1 MEERKHIDRLYQEK
15 FKDFEA
21 SPRDAVWKN
30 ISSKLQEKQFKKRSM
45 PIWYRM
51 AGIAALFALFF
62 SYTTG
67 FFKSNSN
74 ATSQVFS
81 KVDDN
86 NSIKV
91 SLASEEYTQ
100 KMISSTSTL
109 QALIMQTKL
118 RDLQEAA
125 QKNEIV
131 VNKEAKNKANFTHII
146 KADEIKDI
154 STGKSYAFNDFEE
167 NPSKI
172 TLYNVSPKSSNKISS
187 SELKK
192 LSKIASDKDVD
203 LIAEEDENSNDLG
216 TMKRLSVST
225 VAAPIYYDNFGSAN
239 TIDEQFASNS
249 GSGEITM
256 SYGINFA
263 YNISEKIK
271 LRSGISKVGMSY
283 NIKDIAFT
291 AAVNPLAL
299 SGINYKGDIP
309 NYKIENRSVRPFSNI
324 SASTN
329 FEKASLA
336 APSSGYINQKIG
348 FIEVPLEVEYV
359 IIDKKIGFN
368 IIGGAS
374 TLFLDENS
382 ISLKTTDFSTPLGE
396 SNQLNNISFSTN
408 IGLGV
413 DYEISNQF
421 QLSVEPMFK
430 YQINTYNTSNVNPYY
445 FGVYSGF
452 SFKF

>member
-30 ISSKLQEKQFKKRSM
+30 ISSKLQEKQRKKRVL
-45 PIWYRM
+45 PLWYRM

-62 SYTTG
+62 SYTSG
-67 FFKSNSN
+67 FFKSNLNS
-74 ATSQVFS
+74 TSQIAS
-81 KVDDN
+81 KVEDN
-86 NSIKV
+86 NTIKV
-91 SLASEEYTQ
+91 SLASDLYTQ
-100 KMISSTSTL
+100 QMLNSSMTL
-109 QALIMQTKL
+109 QALMQQTKL
-118 RDLQEAA
+118 REAA
-125 QKNEIV
+125 ELDAINSSNNI
-131 VNKEAKNKANFTHII
+131 NIRRSGFTHLI
-146 KADEIKDI
+146 KENEIKDL
-154 STGKSYAFNDFEE
+154 STGKSYAFNDYSE

-172 TLYNVSPKSSNKISS
+172 TFYKGNQKPSITNSISS
-187 SELKK
+187 LEELSQDNSKSISESEDDKNSLKT
-192 LSKIASDKDVD
+192 D
-203 LIAEEDENSNDLG
+203 N
-216 TMKRLSVST
+216 MKRLSVST

-239 TIDEQFASNS
+239 TIDEQFSNS
-249 GSGEITM
+249 RGSGEITM

-271 LRSGISKVGMSY
+271 LRSGVSKVGMSY

-299 SGINYKGDIP
+299 SGINYNGNIP
-309 NYKIENRSVRPFSNI
+309 NYKIENRNVRPFSNI

-329 FEKASLA
+329 FNRASLA

-348 FIEVPLEVEYV
+348 FIEVPLEIEYV
-359 IIDKKIGFN
+359 LIDKKIGFN
-368 IIGGAS
+368 IIGGGS
-374 TLFLDENS
+374 TLFLDENT
-382 ISLKTTDFSTPLGE
+382 ISLKTTDFSTQLGE
-396 SNQLNNISFSTN
+396 SNQLNNVSFSTN

-421 QLSVEPMFK
+421 QLSIEPMFK

>member
-62 SYTTG
+62 SYTAG

-86 NSIKV
+86 NSINV

-118 RDLQEAA
+118 RDLQQAA
-125 QKNEIV
+125 LENEIE
-131 VNKEAKNKANFTHII
+131 VNKGAKNKANFTHII

-192 LSKIASDKDVD
+192 LSKIASDKDLD
-203 LIAEEDENSNDLG
+203 LISEEDENSNDLG

>member
-30 ISSKLQEKQFKKRSM
+30 ISSKLQEKQRKKTVF

-62 SYTTG
+62 SYTSG
-67 FFKSNSN
+67 FFKSNLKYSAPVASN
-74 ATSQVFS
+74 VG
-81 KVDDN
+81 DNN
-86 NSIKV
+86 NSIEV
-91 SLASEEYTQ
+91 SLASKLYTQ
-100 KMISSTSTL
+100 KMLNSSLLLHALRQQTELKENWEAQLVSNTL
-109 QALIMQTKL
+109 TENSSNRKSG
-118 RDLQEAA
+118 
-125 QKNEIV
+125 
-131 VNKEAKNKANFTHII
+131 FTHII
-146 KADEIKDI
+146 TKTKIKGLN
-154 STGKSYAFNDFEE
+154 SGKSYAFNDFEE

-172 TLYNVSPKSSNKISS
+172 TLYKDNKQPLNTGFVFNSEEFSDLNELSS
-187 SELKK
+187 SEENKN
-192 LSKIASDKDVD
+192 DVK
-203 LIAEEDENSNDLG
+203 SNN
-216 TMKRLSVST
+216 MKRLSIST

-239 TIDEQFASNS
+239 TVDDQFANNS
-249 GSGEITM
+249 SSGEITM

-263 YNISEKIK
+263 YNISEKVKI
-271 LRSGISKVGMSY
+271 RSGVSKVGMSY

-299 SGINYKGDIP
+299 SGINYNGNIP
-309 NYKIENRSVRPFSNI
+309 NYKIENRNVRPFSNI
-324 SASTN
+324 SASAN
-329 FEKASLA
+329 FNRASLA
-336 APSSGYINQKIG
+336 SPSSGYINQKIG
-348 FIEVPLEVEYV
+348 FIEVPLEIEYV

-374 TLFLDENS
+374 TLFLDENA
-382 ISLKTTDFSTPLGE
+382 ISLKTNNFSTQLGE

-413 DYEISNQF
+413 DYEISNHF
-421 QLSVEPMFK
+421 QLNIEPMFK